1 MKTKPE
7 NKILP
12 HSEID
17 DQITHVSQDQLD
29 ELIEKGKTNG
39 SLTYET
45 VIAFAKNMVYLKKK
59 AKIFTINRE
68 KILNLSRK
76 TRLKSILFNKK
87 MRRPAISVL

>member
-45 VIAFAKNMVYLKKK
+45 VIAFCEEHGLS
-59 AKIFTINRE
+59 E
-68 KILNLSRK
+68 KERSHYKGAIIASKDILRK
-76 TRLKSILFNKK
+76 S
-87 MRRPAISVL
+87 SSS